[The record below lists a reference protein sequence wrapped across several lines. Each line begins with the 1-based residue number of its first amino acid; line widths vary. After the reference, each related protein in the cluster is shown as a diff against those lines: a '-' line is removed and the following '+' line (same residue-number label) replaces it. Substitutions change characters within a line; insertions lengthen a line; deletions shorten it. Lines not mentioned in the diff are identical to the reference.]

1 MAKAKRETEVV
12 CTKCGNVVT
21 AKMLI
26 GKSLRC
32 PMCDEP
38 DVRYFDFD
46 RLNWCMSIYPLGE
59 EEEST

>member
-1 MAKAKRETEVV
+1 MAKKKDESEII

-26 GKSLRC
+26 GRSMQC

-38 DVRYFDFD
+38 DVRYFDIG
-46 RLNWCMSIYPLGE
+46 RPNNGINSYPLGE